1 MSGSFFFEE
10 ILFDPHRAGRFVN
23 ITDYPGT
30 NGELFFGEFASE
42 QNIEG
47 RKPARHLLVR
57 DLNGRYRLASLEEAN
72 KILRKYG
79 LPLIEK
85 ENEDLGKKDKE

>member
-23 ITDYPGT
+23 ITDYQGT

-47 RKPARHLLVR
+47 KKPARHLLVR

-72 KILRKYG
+72 RILRKYG

>member
-10 ILFDPHRAGRFVN
+10 RLFDPHRAGRFVN
-23 ITDYPGT
+23 ITDFPGT

-47 RKPARHLLVR
+47 RKPARQLLVR
-57 DLNGRYRLASLEEAN
+57 DLNGKYRLASLEEAN
-72 KILRKYG
+72 RILRKYG
-79 LPLIEK
+79 LPLIKE
-85 ENEDLGKKDKE
+85 ENEDLGEKG

>member
-1 MSGSFFFEE
+1 MAVQNE
-10 ILFDPHRAGRFVN
+10 IKEQERYVN
-23 ITDYPGT
+23 VTPYSGT

-57 DLNGRYRLASLEEAN
+57 DLNGKYRLASLKEAN
-72 KILRKYG
+72 RILRKYG
-79 LPLIEK
+79 LPLIKE

>member
-47 RKPARHLLVR
+47 RKPARQLLVR
-57 DLNGRYRLASLEEAN
+57 DLNGKYRLASLKEAN
-72 KILRKYG
+72 RILRKYG
-79 LPLIEK
+79 LPLIKE
-85 ENEDLGKKDKE
+85 ENEDLGEKG

>member
-1 MSGSFFFEE
+1 M
-10 ILFDPHRAGRFVN
+10 N

-47 RKPARHLLVR
+47 RKPARQLLVR
-57 DLNGRYRLASLEEAN
+57 DLNGKYRLASLEEAN
-72 KILRKYG
+72 EILRKYG
-79 LPLIEK
+79 LPLIKE
-85 ENEDLGKKDKE
+85 ENEDLGEKG

>member
-47 RKPARHLLVR
+47 RKPARQLLVR
-57 DLNGRYRLASLEEAN
+57 DLNGKYRLASLEEAN
-72 KILRKYG
+72 EILRKYG
-79 LPLIEK
+79 LPLIKE
-85 ENEDLGKKDKE
+85 ENEDLGEKG

>member
-47 RKPARHLLVR
+47 KKPARHLLVR

-72 KILRKYG
+72 RILRKYG

>member
-72 KILRKYG
+72 EILRKYG
-79 LPLIEK
+79 LPLIKE
-85 ENEDLGKKDKE
+85 ENEDLGEKG

>member
-10 ILFDPHRAGRFVN
+10 RLFDPHRAGRFVN
-23 ITDYPGT
+23 ITDFPGT

-79 LPLIEK
+79 LPLIEE